1 MREVQF
7 WEEANYAL
15 PAAYFCIAQLFGLL
29 ALVECEGESIDL
41 SGEMGAVGRP
51 VIPDT
56 PTGDSEMH
64 LDLKGTIYRT
74 TTVPSRT
81 FYVVCQGS
89 LLEFFINNCPLFTF
103 PSPSWSPM
111 ISMGSVLHFTFERD
125 DCVIQH
131 VSLPVQ
137 VSFGQSKAK
146 IEATMNDFIQL
157 KTQ

>member
-1 MREVQF
+1 MQSKGNHGDVEITEEVTS
-7 WEEANYAL
+7 EKLINAHVSISRL
-15 PAAYFCIAQLFGLL
+15 PLVLSEKVQRSK

-56 PTGDSEMH
+56 PSGDSEMH

-125 DCVIQH
+125 DCVI
-131 VSLPVQ
+131 
-137 VSFGQSKAK
+137 
-146 IEATMNDFIQL
+146 
-157 KTQ
+157 